1 MTYNQTPSPHQG
13 AIELS
18 VSWLSSLHRK
28 GWQSAFMNLYQELLS
43 EEDINKMAALDKGTI
58 QAIEINLIEWLLAE
72 GDINARGGI
81 RRINDYLLSPSGPGL
96 HVAQRDWLQQ
106 MGQRPLRLYDVTDV
120 VQGQQMTLCDAL
132 DKEAEPLVVRERSG
146 TQTLKPG
153 DLLGCRILRAGDHF
167 EMSGAAYL
175 FTLFSGPKVLELVRE
190 HSQAFGQ
197 QLDSPRKMGL
207 IIMLEWLQHWLK
219 PAPMPT
225 LIDHY
230 SGDPMKMITDHYR
243 VDDEAALAQALA
255 TQSDVEGD
263 RQEGWSRHMDCTD
276 GQIRARVHINPGKKA
291 EQIELFYRTQRYADE
306 GRGWFEALVGASVT
320 FVKRKVQDTADV
332 MAAAKKQSGR
342 ASSKNRTS
350 LTTSAS
356 KLDAATMTQLMST
369 AIHDSY
375 AHWADEPI
383 PALDHKTPRQ
393 AIKTSAGLERVKGLL
408 RSYESSEAE
417 QAAQQGRPPISY
429 DFLWQALEIAR

>member
-1 MTYNQTPSPHQG
+1 MTHYQTPTPHHG
-13 AIELS
+13 AVEIC
-18 VSWLSSLHRK
+18 VTWLSSLHRK
-28 GWQSAFMNLYQELLS
+28 GWQNAFMNLYQELLS
-43 EEDINKMAALDKGTI
+43 EEDREKIAALDQETI
-58 QAIEINLIEWLLAE
+58 QAIEINMIDWLLAE

-96 HVAQRDWLQQ
+96 NAAQRDWLQQ

-146 TQTLKPG
+146 TQNLKPG
-153 DLLGCRILRAGDHF
+153 ELLGCRILRAGDHF
-167 EMSGAAYL
+167 EMSGSAYL
-175 FTLFSGPKVLELVRE
+175 FTLFTGPRLLALARE

-197 QLDSPRKMGL
+197 QLDSHRKMGL
-207 IIMLEWLQHWLK
+207 IIMIEWLRHWLK

-230 SGDPMKMITDHYR
+230 SGEPMKMITDHYR
-243 VDDEAALAQALA
+243 VNDEVGLEQALA

-276 GQIRARVHINPGKKA
+276 GQVRARVHISPGKKA
-291 EQIELFYRTQRYADE
+291 DQIELFYRTQRYADE

-320 FVKRKVQDTADV
+320 FVKRKVQETADV
-332 MAAAKKQSGR
+332 MAAAQKQGGR
-342 ASSKNRTS
+342 ASSKNGKS
-350 LTTSAS
+350 FSAS
-356 KLDAATMTQLMST
+356 APNLDAATMAQLMST

-393 AIKTSAGLERVKGLL
+393 VFKTSAGLERVKGLL
-408 RSYESSEAE
+408 RSYESSEAA
-417 QAAQQGRPPISY
+417 QAAQQGRTEISY
-429 DFLWQALEIAR
+429 DFLWQALGITR

>member
-1 MTYNQTPSPHQG
+1 MPNYQTPTPHQG
-13 AIELS
+13 AVEIC
-18 VSWLSSLHRK
+18 VTWLSSLHRK
-28 GWQSAFMNLYQELLS
+28 GWQNAFMNLYQELLS
-43 EEDINKMAALDKGTI
+43 EEDRGKIAALDQETI
-58 QAIEINLIEWLLAE
+58 QAIEINMIDWLLAE

-96 HVAQRDWLQQ
+96 NAGQRDWLQQ
-106 MGQRPLRLYDVTDV
+106 MGQRSLRLYDVTDV

-132 DKEAEPLVVRERSG
+132 DREAEPLVVRERSG
-146 TQTLKPG
+146 TQNLKPG
-153 DLLGCRILRAGDHF
+153 ELLGCRILRAGDHF
-167 EMSGAAYL
+167 EMSGSAYL
-175 FTLFSGPKVLELVRE
+175 FTLLTGPRVLALVRE
-190 HSQAFGQ
+190 HSQAFGK
-197 QLDSPRKMGL
+197 QLDSSRKMGL

-243 VDDEAALAQALA
+243 VNDEVALAQALA

-276 GQIRARVHINPGKKA
+276 GQVRARVHINPGKKA
-291 EQIELFYRTQRYADE
+291 DQIELFYRTQRYADE
-306 GRGWFEALVGASVT
+306 GRRWFEALVGASVT
-320 FVKRKVQDTADV
+320 FVKRKVQETSDV
-332 MAAAKKQSGR
+332 MAAAQRPGGR
-342 ASSKNRTS
+342 ATSKKGKS
-350 LTTSAS
+350 LSTSAPQ
-356 KLDAATMTQLMST
+356 LDAATMVQLMST

-393 AIKTSAGLERVKGLL
+393 AVKTSAGLERVKGLL
-408 RSYESSEAE
+408 RSYESSEAA
-417 QAAQQGRPPISY
+417 QAAQQGRTEISY
-429 DFLWQALEIAR
+429 DFLWQALGLTR